1 MLNFLTI
8 ENFALIDRL
17 EVEFRQGLTLITGE
31 TGSGKSILVDAVGL
45 LTGQRAYQ
53 EMIRQGSE
61 RARVEGAFHL
71 GSKHPARDLLAS
83 AGLENG
89 DELIIRREII
99 QGGASK
105 AIVNGSLV
113 TLAFLAELGMRL
125 GDIHGQHDQQVLL
138 QPSTHLDFLDAFG
151 ENQAAVA
158 EVQSLHAELQA
169 VRSRLAAG
177 RASEQERLQRI
188 DNLKFQIDDIARL
201 ALTPGLDVELE
212 KERTLLGTAEKRLH
226 HAQESFQILYESEG
240 SVLSQV
246 SAVKRNLQALTTLD
260 DALASAVARFEETCF
275 QLEETS
281 FQLRDYAAHVEYN
294 PGRLEEI
301 EGRLAEIQKARRKYG
316 ESVEEILNYAERIRT
331 ELQELS
337 GSEEQLEELNRRE
350 TVLRDQYREAA
361 RLLSEKR
368 REDKKGLSKIV
379 EKELTGLSMQN
390 TVFDVQMTTDEE
402 LVTEKGIDEVEFLI
416 SPNPGELP
424 RPLAKIVSGGELSRV
439 MLALKSILTLETYEK
454 TLVFDEVD
462 AGIGGRVASNVGQKL
477 AALARHHQVFCVTH
491 LPQIAVYSDHHFRV
505 DKQAVGGRATVGIR
519 LLKNQERVQELAR
532 MMTGDRVTQTTLKHA
547 AELLQSVKSN
557 AD

>member
-1 MLNFLTI
+1 MLSFLTI

-53 EMIRQGSE
+53 EMIRQGCE

-71 GSKHPARDLLAS
+71 DAKHPARDLLGA

-99 QGGASK
+99 QAGGSK
-105 AIVNGSLV
+105 AVVNGSLV
-113 TLAFLAELGMRL
+113 TLAFLSELGMRL

-151 ENQAAVA
+151 QNQAAVA
-158 EVQSLHAELQA
+158 QVLSLHTELQA

-177 RASEQERLQRI
+177 RATEQERLQRI
-188 DNLKFQIDDIARL
+188 DNLRFQIDDIARL
-201 ALTPGLDVELE
+201 ALTRGLDLDLE

-226 HAQESFQILYESEG
+226 HAQDSFQILYESEA

-246 SAVKRNLQALTTLD
+246 SAVKRNLQALAAFD
-260 DALASAVARFEETCF
+260 DSLAPAVARFEETCF
-275 QLEETS
+275 QLEEVS
-281 FQLRDYAAHVEYN
+281 FQLRDYAAHVEHN

-301 EGRLAEIQKARRKYG
+301 EARLAEIQKARRKYG
-316 ESVEEILNYAERIRT
+316 ESVDEILNHAERVRN
-331 ELQELS
+331 ELEELS
-337 GSEEQLEELNRRE
+337 GSEEQLEELGRRE
-350 TVLRDQYREAA
+350 TLIRDRYRDAA
-361 RLLSEKR
+361 RHLSEKR
-368 REDKKGLSKIV
+368 RSDKKGLSKVV
-379 EKELTGLSMQN
+379 EKELAGLSMQN
-390 TVFDVQMTTDEE
+390 TVFDVQMTTDED
-402 LVTEKGIDEVEFLI
+402 LVTEKGIDAIEFMI

-477 AALARHHQVFCVTH
+477 AALARRHQVFCVTH

-505 DKQAVGGRATVGIR
+505 DKQAASGRATVGIR
-519 LLKNQERVQELAR
+519 LLKNQERIQELAR

-547 AELLQSVKSN
+547 AELLQSVKS
-557 AD
+557 DQH